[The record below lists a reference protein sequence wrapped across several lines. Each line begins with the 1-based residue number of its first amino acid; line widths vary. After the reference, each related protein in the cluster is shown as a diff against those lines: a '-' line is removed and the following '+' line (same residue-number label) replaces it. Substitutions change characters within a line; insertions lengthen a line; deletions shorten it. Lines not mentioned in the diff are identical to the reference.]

1 MWAALLVHIQFKWQE
16 DRVSPSGGWCQQC
29 CQEALGTRCL
39 LEGGT
44 LLGRQRIRAF
54 LWAPAGSGQG
64 RARAAVWER
73 WVTLG
78 FPRSRHAAASPVP
91 CPVPSPGVCRDER
104 REVSGAPVP
113 SAAAAALHLQ
123 EGSKQQS
130 SLSGDRE
137 WIPPTPD
144 FLCSSCR
151 ENVPSRFFCVSV
163 CSAAFPVSARG
174 HHTRS
179 SQRRDCRVNA
189 GTCRRLLLAALPGVP
204 PAGVSLCGARR
215 WPPCSLPWRRR
226 QTLRL

>member
-1 MWAALLVHIQFKWQE
+1 M
-16 DRVSPSGGWCQQC
+16 
-29 CQEALGTRCL
+29 
-39 LEGGT
+39 
-44 LLGRQRIRAF
+44 LGRQRIRAF

-64 RARAAVWER
+64 TARAAVWER

-91 CPVPSPGVCRDER
+91 CPVPSPGVCGDER

-113 SAAAAALHLQ
+113 SAAAALHLQ

-130 SLSGDRE
+130 SLSADRA
-137 WIPPTPD
+137 WIPPTPG

-174 HHTRS
+174 CHTHS

-189 GTCRRLLLAALPGVP
+189 GTCRRLLPAALPGVSRLAP
-204 PAGVSLCGARR
+204 VERCPCAAGRPAAFPGGGDRR
-215 WPPCSLPWRRR
+215 CVCNA
-226 QTLRL
+226 QN